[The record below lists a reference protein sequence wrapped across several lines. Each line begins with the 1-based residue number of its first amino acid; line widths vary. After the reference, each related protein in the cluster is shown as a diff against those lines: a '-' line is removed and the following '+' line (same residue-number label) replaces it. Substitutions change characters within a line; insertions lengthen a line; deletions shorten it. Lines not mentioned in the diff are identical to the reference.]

1 MKRFI
6 KFYVRFIQKIL
17 ITIFLTLLY
26 FTVFSITKIFM
37 LFIPDKKRQQFVS
50 KESYWIKA
58 EGYTSDMESA
68 LEQS

>member
-6 KFYVRFIQKIL
+6 KFYVRFVQKIL

-26 FTVFSITKIFM
+26 FIAFSITKFFM
-37 LFIPDKKRQQFVS
+37 FVFPR
-50 KESYWIKA
+50 KHKQTINKNSYWLTA